1 MKKKTIAV
9 LMITAILAAAVPAHA
24 QFLKKLGNALEKVAN
39 AGKKNDNGGLGR
51 RLGKSI
57 QIGSMTMS
65 AYGDNPG
72 VGFNFGR
79 CYREGGLV
87 VLTFQFPSQTQRD
100 VENVCI
106 RNYGDDETEVF
117 GKGGA
122 KYGIGKIAFG
132 NRESSEGV
140 SDNVRQGGFTNG
152 YLVITGVPASEASLG
167 RVVFRTTGQYPM
179 DAIVHRYSFVLE
191 NVAIEPE
198 QTAGVAGGSSMPQGG
213 WKLTS
218 KGVGPIGIGAAV
230 SAIPASVEG
239 LYGKVRRDG
248 TTLYFEFGGEDV
260 MTAET
265 AGGRITQ
272 LQVYGRNVG
281 IDVEGRT
288 FRVGGDTDA
297 LKALKGVSG
306 NSYDDDAVYEGIHIL
321 GHNSEIQNFT
331 VGQ

>member
-9 LMITAILAAAVPAHA
+9 LMITAIFAATVPAHA

-39 AGKKNDNGGLGR
+39 AGKKNDNSGLGR
-51 RLGKSI
+51 QLGKSI
-57 QIGSMTMS
+57 QLGSMTMS

-87 VLTFQFPSQTQRD
+87 VLTFQFPSQAQRD

-140 SDNVRQGGFTNG
+140 SDNVRQGGLTNG
-152 YLVITGVPASEASLG
+152 YIVITGVPASETSLG
-167 RVVFRTTGQYPM
+167 RVVFRSTGQYPM

-191 NVAIEPE
+191 NVAIEPG
-198 QTAGVAGGSSMPQGG
+198 QTVAAAGWTMPAGG
-213 WKLTS
+213 WKLTAQ
-218 KGVGPIGIGAAV
+218 GVGPIGIGAAV
-230 SAIPASVEG
+230 SSLPASVGG

-272 LQVYGRNVG
+272 LRVYGKNVG
-281 IDVEGRT
+281 IDVAGRT

-297 LKALKGVSG
+297 LKALKGVRG
-306 NSYDDDAVYEGIHIL
+306 NSYDDDAVFEGIHIS
-321 GHNSEIQNFT
+321 GHDSEIQIFT